1 MAINTQVY
9 GDVNDWDVYRA
20 GGNTDPDLCVYC
32 TPDYLSD
39 RSTTPIGS
47 PIDKTLA
54 CSGLGTESC
63 FSHLKFYETT
73 MLAETGAQAWHHDP
87 IQVQPSI
94 IENREVTS
102 WCFSDT
108 RSNYSASDWNS
119 RFSIIPDSNE
129 SGTLFNTHTIPEQCK
144 WAPMPAYVGNYQ
156 VGSGNASDIKPI
168 TQFNH
173 SNLVAIIY
181 VRFKNQKTSAQGS
194 WSFTTLKN
202 YIDNYS
208 TNYPY
213 IYGVYIRLYVKSEL
227 SSSLTALNSINN
239 CNISILDKI
248 QLPISNPNMYSL
260 VCGAGAEIKIM
271 GSICW
276 NASFDFQGT
285 TSRDSKTYIG
295 ACIPDT
301 WEVACVGGRTT
312 DPTYPYTAWG
322 YICRTYDNTFRD
334 EVFEQVACLGILFSD
349 TDSIVSSFSI
359 TSDNVY
365 CGILDENLI
374 GHGQWTQGSHN
385 TDNAQLNWDNS
396 NDSTYV
402 PPADPTPSTDEPY
415 DAATEY
421 ITASGG
427 INVGGR
433 WYCDDYDHL
442 NSWLA
447 LINWCNG
454 IDLETVSIQENFY
467 GQNPIDC
474 ILEGKIIFV
483 SDYTFGKTIQG
494 SVRQPIRVGS
504 YDSGGI
510 GAWVFTHA
518 YPETFDCGDVTIEKI
533 YGDFRDLEPYTTY
546 TVLLPFASS
555 VEIPSDIVVGHTVGL
570 TETIDPQ
577 SGDLK
582 YRILVDGCEYATSTG
597 NCAIDLSINGL
608 EIATYRQDK
617 FRLQTQQQTSEF
629 NAVASLVGGASG
641 ALIASNYGN
650 IAGAIS
656 QVFGG
661 LVNASN
667 SYNQSRAFKETAE
680 RLKPSPA
687 KIQNSSPNVEWGR
700 SPFPCIVASSPRML
714 SGFETSLEPYR
725 QRVGF
730 ATYTV
735 GKIKDQK
742 YVVVCENV
750 VLSGFSCT
758 KEEMVM
764 IKQLLE
770 SGIYIK

>member
-1 MAINTQVY
+1 MAVNPDVY
-9 GDVNDWDVYRA
+9 GTITNWVQYAN
-20 GGNTDPDLCVYC
+20 GGGDTADLRTYTLTDYIASR
-32 TPDYLSD
+32 TE
-39 RSTTPIGS
+39 TPIGQ
-47 PIDKTLA
+47 PIDKSLS
-54 CSGLGTESC
+54 CSGLGTESAL
-63 FSHLKFYETT
+63 SHRKLFDTDEL
-73 MLAETGAQAWHHDP
+73 LALGLDGGGVPTP
-87 IQVQPSI
+87 TI
-94 IENREVTS
+94 IEDREVTN
-102 WCFSDT
+102 WCFGDT
-108 RSNYSASDWNS
+108 QNQYDGSSAGNRCSVIVDGDGTQRGTPATEMRYAPTPVSTWWNPSN
-119 RFSIIPDSNE
+119 
-129 SGTLFNTHTIPEQCK
+129 
-144 WAPMPAYVGNYQ
+144 
-156 VGSGNASDIKPI
+156 IKPI
-168 TQFNH
+168 VQFSH
-173 SNLVAIIY
+173 KNLVARIMVTVSDTKAWNATLHDYTLDEYI
-181 VRFKNQKTSAQGS
+181 TSY
-194 WSFTTLKN
+194 TT
-202 YIDNYS
+202 
-208 TNYPY
+208 TYPY
-213 IYGVYIRLYVKSEL
+213 IYAVFFDLWTNVGGGTTKRQRLGR
-227 SSSLTALNSINN
+227 INN
-239 CNISILDKI
+239 CAIAILDSIPLPKTNPYIYNLVSFGGYNIKLLGGFPNQSGKI
-248 QLPISNPNMYSL
+248 NTY
-260 VCGAGAEIKIM
+260 G
-271 GSICW
+271 
-276 NASFDFQGT
+276 GT
-285 TSRDSKTYIG
+285 DSTNNKTYIG
-295 ACIPDT
+295 CCSPDT
-301 WEVACVGGRTT
+301 WETYITWGSTT
-312 DPTYPYTAWG
+312 RNEIHGYT
-322 YICRTYDNTFRD
+322 CRTYDETFHD
-334 EVFEQVACLGILFSD
+334 EVFEQVACLGMLFTGD
-349 TDSIVSSFSI
+349 TTTAQSGTLIDEKMH
-359 TSDNVY
+359 
-365 CGILDENLI
+365 CGVLDEHLI
-374 GHGQWTQGSHN
+374 GHGYWTSGIK
-385 TDNAQLNWDNS
+385 NATNDQLSWTNS
-396 NDSTYV
+396 NDSTYDPSYV
-402 PPADPTPSTDEPY
+402 PDPSGDDPY
-415 DAATEY
+415 DAATDY
-421 ITASGG
+421 ITASDG

-454 IDLETVSIQENFY
+454 IDLETISIQEYFY

-494 SVRQPIRVGS
+494 SERQPMRIGS

-510 GAWVFTHA
+510 GAWSFTHA
-518 YPETFDCGDVTIEKI
+518 YPETFDCGDVTITKI

-555 VEIPSDIVVGHTVGL
+555 VELPSDIIVGHTVTL

-617 FRLQTQQQTSEF
+617 FRLQTQQQTAEF
-629 NAVASLVGGASG
+629 NSIASLVGGASG

-650 IAGAIS
+650 IAGAVS

-667 SYNQSRAFKETAE
+667 SFNQAKAFKETAE

-714 SGFETSLEPYR
+714 AGFETSLESYR

-742 YVVVCENV
+742 CVVVCENV

-758 KEEMVM
+758 KEEMIM